1 MFLFSVG
8 IFAQSKTDV
17 DKFKTFAPDANSVQ
31 FNDVYTKNF
40 FFGNFG
46 IKHLI
51 NAVPINYK
59 SVKTIK
65 VTTDTEAKKNQSMMD
80 FSFDSE
86 GKLTQMK
93 VSELLSGEAI
103 TVDYVY
109 KEGLISEEIFTT
121 TTVSAGAEG
130 KKSNKFYYSAGKMT
144 VETSKGMLDN
154 YSIKDKILYKT
165 SYLEGKPVFKDRI
178 EGKCRITEY
187 KYDDINKICF
197 SNFNYQI
204 PFSLEEFTSTED
216 VKTGKISLIKDK
228 TIEIKKQTETLY
240 AIFSNQREVYRLLLD
255 KDLRIKEFQ
264 FLGNK
269 SENVEPLNFTFSYTY
284 Y

>member
-1 MFLFSVG
+1 MFLFSIG

-17 DKFKTFAPDANSVQ
+17 SKFKTFAPDANSVQ

-121 TTVSAGAEG
+121 SEG
-130 KKSNKFYYSAGKMT
+130 KKSNKFYYSGGKMT

-216 VKTGKISLIKDK
+216 VKTSKISLIKDK

-240 AIFSNQREVYRLLLD
+240 AIFSNQREVYRLHLD